1 VYAKIVQ
8 VVVCLNENF
17 RFSGFAGLL
26 PVISWVL
33 GCNSLIINGIQFCW
47 LHAFAGRYCGDYWLY
62 SFC

>member
-1 VYAKIVQ
+1 VFVNAKIVQ

-33 GCNSLIINGIQFCW
+33 IDNSLIINGIPICRY
-47 LHAFAGRYCGDYWLY
+47 AGV
-62 SFC
+62 FV

>member
-1 VYAKIVQ
+1 MFVYAKIVQ

-33 GCNSLIINGIQFCW
+33 IDNSLIINGIQFCR
-47 LHAFAGRYCGDYWLY
+47 FAG
-62 SFC
+62 FFV